1 MAENLSRRD
10 FLRRSGQAAVGMG
23 LGLAAIPGGAPGEK
37 VLGANGKIV
46 LGLIGCGGRGRA
58 VLGNHMR
65 HPEVAVAAVCDVDEA
80 HMKQTAA
87 EIKKKLGKEP
97 QQVKDYRK
105 LLGIKDIDAVIV
117 GTPDHWHALTT
128 VNACDA
134 GKDVYVEKPI
144 SHNIAE
150 GRAMVSA
157 ARRNKRVVQ
166 VGTQQRSEG
175 PFFKAITA
183 IKQGRIGEVSEV
195 LINFHGNELPNGLGN
210 PPDEDPP
217 PGVDYDLWLGPAP
230 KRPFNRNRFHR
241 QWRSFFDYGSGK
253 IGDWG
258 IHHIDIV
265 HWAMDPT
272 GGYEIA
278 PIIASGTGG
287 KWILPDN
294 RDTPDT
300 QETIFQYPAIGKNP
314 PFIMTVSV
322 RFCNARAGGD
332 GNYGINFYGS
342 KGTLYVDRGRLEVW
356 GEKGNK
362 IELDDV
368 KAGGGHARNFLDC
381 IKSRKNPISDIEI
394 GHRST
399 TIPHLGNIA
408 MRVGRTI
415 HWDANN
421 EKILGDAEASRFLS
435 RAYRPPWVFPSY

>member
-1 MAENLSRRD
+1 MAGNLSRRD
-10 FLRRSGQAAVGMG
+10 FLVRSGQAAVGVG
-23 LGLAAIPGGAPGEK
+23 LGLAAAPRSAPGGAA
-37 VLGANGKIV
+37 LGASEKIV
-46 LGLIGCGGRGRA
+46 MGLIGCGGRGQA

-65 HPEVAVAAVCDVDEA
+65 HPEVAVAAVCDPDEA
-80 HMKQTAA
+80 RMKQAA
-87 EIKKKLGKEP
+87 GKIKKQLGKEP
-97 QQVKDYRK
+97 QQIKDYRK
-105 LLGIKDIDAVIV
+105 LLEIKEIDAVVV

-128 VNACDA
+128 VDACNA

-144 SHNIAE
+144 GHNIAE
-150 GRAMVSA
+150 GRAMANA

-175 PFFKAITA
+175 PFFKAVTA
-183 IKQGRIGEVSEV
+183 IKDGRIGKISEI

-230 KRPFNRNRFHR
+230 KRPFNKNRFHY
-241 QWRSFFDYGSGK
+241 QWRWFFDYASGK

-272 GGYEIA
+272 TGYEIA
-278 PIIASGTGG
+278 PITASCTGG

-300 QETIFQYPAIGKNP
+300 QEAIFQYPAIGKNP
-314 PFIMTVSV
+314 PFIMTISV

-342 KGTLYVDRGRLEVW
+342 KGTIYVDRGRLEVW

-362 IELDDV
+362 IELEDV
-368 KAGGGHARNFLDC
+368 KAGGDHARNFLDC
-381 IKSRKNPISDIEI
+381 IKNRKNPISDIEI

-399 TIPHLGNIA
+399 TVPHLGNIA

-415 HWDANN
+415 HWDAEN
-421 EKILGDAEASRFLS
+421 EKILGDPEASRFLS
-435 RAYRPPWVFPSY
+435 RTYRPPWIFPSY